1 MFPAARLPFLAA
13 TAFVAATTASPASAD
28 WQYTHWG
35 MSKTQALLASNGAL
49 MPPGSR
55 RERTPYVGLVGHYT
69 SGDRSFDAA
78 LLFDDGDELV
88 RVVLTQ
94 RTPREC
100 AGTLAALQD
109 KYGQAQNLA
118 TLRGATLLAWDDG
131 AGRPSNCT
139 QGFGPPHA
147 ASAVAIATRTKP
159 RQSRFIA
166 RILTHTREPRLSAHH
181 PRGRRRGRAHRGVAP
196 GADSLF
202 WRSEEFPR
210 AGKPTARNPKLF
222 REIVGTAPFLLVERT
237 LCSLRRRLHPAVLTG
252 RERAEV
258 FD

>member
-55 RERTPYVGLVGHYT
+55 CERAPYVGLVGHYAT
-69 SGDRSFDAA
+69 GERNFDAA
-78 LLFDDGDELV
+78 LLFDDGDDLV

-118 TLRGATLLAWDDG
+118 TLRGATLLAWNDG
-131 AGRPSNCT
+131 AGGNRIRFDGTPRPAERSATAEDAACVLSYA
-139 QGFGPPHA
+139 PP
-147 ASAVAIATRTKP
+147 SAGDDG
-159 RQSRFIA
+159 
-166 RILTHTREPRLSAHH
+166 L
-181 PRGRRRGRAHRGVAP
+181 
-196 GADSLF
+196 
-202 WRSEEFPR
+202 
-210 AGKPTARNPKLF
+210 
-222 REIVGTAPFLLVERT
+222 
-237 LCSLRRRLHPAVLTG
+237 
-252 RERAEV
+252 
-258 FD
+258 